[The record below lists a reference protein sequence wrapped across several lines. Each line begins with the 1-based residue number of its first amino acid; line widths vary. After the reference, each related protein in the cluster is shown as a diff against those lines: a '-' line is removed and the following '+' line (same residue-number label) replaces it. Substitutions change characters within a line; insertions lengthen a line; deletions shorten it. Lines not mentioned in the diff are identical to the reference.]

1 MLELI
6 TINAGID
13 NFFLGGGGK
22 GGLLVFTPVHF
33 AVKERIS
40 VYCVT

>member
-1 MLELI
+1 MP

-13 NFFLGGGGK
+13 NFFLGGGE

>member
-1 MLELI
+1 MP

-13 NFFLGGGGK
+13 IYFLEGGGG
-22 GGLLVFTPVHF
+22 GSLVFTPVHF

>member
-1 MLELI
+1 MP

-13 NFFLGGGGK
+13 IFFLEGGGS
-22 GGLLVFTPVHF
+22 LVFTPVHF

>member
-1 MLELI
+1 MP

-13 NFFLGGGGK
+13 NFFLGGGS
-22 GGLLVFTPVHF
+22 LLFTPVHF

>member
-1 MLELI
+1 MP
-6 TINAGID
+6 TINAGVDI
-13 NFFLGGGGK
+13 FFLEGGGGS
-22 GGLLVFTPVHF
+22 LVFTPVHF